1 MASSS
6 ASVDATI
13 SRVDPKLITPNPLNP
28 RRFFNP
34 AALDILQTSIRE
46 VGILVPLIVYPDPDQ
61 AGEFVLLDGERRLTC
76 ALRLGLD
83 VVPINVIPA
92 PTSLE
97 NVLRMF
103 NIHAV
108 REEWPLISIALS
120 LQQVISDSGE
130 DREARLAELTG
141 LTRGTVRRAK
151 KLLNLPL
158 EELALIQSEAHLDR
172 EQQVHREDLYLE
184 VSDADAA
191 IRRHLPSLAERYPR
205 DEVIRQL
212 VRKREE
218 SEGQGYKA
226 VTDFRSIPILLR
238 GIDKGLITRERAETT
253 VERLI
258 SEVDLNPKMTVDRL
272 IASRM
277 RRADVRRRADA
288 LVAEL
293 ASLKSVSDDEDL
305 VATLRRLQTE
315 IRRLLR

>member
-1 MASSS
+1 MASTSP
-6 ASVDATI
+6 SVDATV
-13 SRVDPKLITPNPLNP
+13 SRVDPKLIAPNPLNP
-28 RRFFNP
+28 RRFFNQ
-34 AALDILQTSIRE
+34 AALDILQTSIHE
-46 VGILVPLIVYPDPDQ
+46 VGILVPLIVYPDPERS
-61 AGEFVLLDGERRLTC
+61 GEFVLLDGERRWTC

-83 VVPINVIPA
+83 VVPVNVIPP

-158 EELALIQSEAHLDR
+158 EELALIQSEAELDR

-205 DEVIRQL
+205 EDVIRQL

-226 VTDFRSIPILLR
+226 VTDYRSIPQLLR
-238 GIDKGLITRERAETT
+238 GIDKGLITRNRAEATI
-253 VERLI
+253 ERLI
-258 SEVDLNPKMTVDRL
+258 TEVDLNPKSTVDRL
-272 IASRM
+272 IASRL

-288 LVAEL
+288 LTAEL
-293 ASLKSVSDDEDL
+293 ASLKTLGDDDEL
-305 VATLRRLQTE
+305 ASALRRLMTE
-315 IRRLLR
+315 LRRLLR